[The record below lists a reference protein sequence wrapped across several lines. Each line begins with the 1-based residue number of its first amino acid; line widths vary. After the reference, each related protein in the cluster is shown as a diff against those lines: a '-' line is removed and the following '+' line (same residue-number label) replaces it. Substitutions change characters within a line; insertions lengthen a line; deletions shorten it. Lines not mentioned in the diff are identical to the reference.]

1 MKRVNVENISDYR
14 VDEAVRRLSVNIS
27 NSFPE
32 AKRIMVSSVAGKEG
46 KSFVSLQLAKVLA
59 GRGMKTIF
67 VDADLRL
74 GKTEVVGLSDYLQ
87 GEAKKEQI
95 IAETDCKNLYT
106 ILSGKS
112 KGIIINE
119 ILMEKLLKELGEEYE
134 YVVVD
139 TPSLGEVADGMV
151 IGKFCD
157 GVLLVMEPE
166 VVEEK
171 KARTVKEE
179 LERSGCKILGVVL
192 NKEMK

>member
-59 GRGMKTIF
+59 GRGMKPIF

-95 IAETDCKNLYT
+95 IVAFA
-106 ILSGKS
+106 
-112 KGIIINE
+112 NE
-119 ILMEKLLKELGEEYE
+119 FFKFLKFSN
-134 YVVVD
+134 
-139 TPSLGEVADGMV
+139 SL
-151 IGKFCD
+151 
-157 GVLLVMEPE
+157 
-166 VVEEK
+166 
-171 KARTVKEE
+171 
-179 LERSGCKILGVVL
+179 
-192 NKEMK
+192 N